1 MGTSTEREAGGM
13 SGDDKVVWAVVFSNY
28 EPAEVA
34 ALYDNE
40 AAAQQHA
47 DALDDGWRVV
57 RWGRIRS
64 AYRPD
69 EQ

>member
-1 MGTSTEREAGGM
+1 MTDEGQII
-13 SGDDKVVWAVVFSNY
+13 WAVVFSNY

-47 DALDDGWRVV
+47 DALEGDWRVV
-57 RWGRIRS
+57 RWGRLRS
-64 AYRPD
+64 TFEPD
-69 EQ
+69 DA

>member
-1 MGTSTEREAGGM
+1 M
-13 SGDDKVVWAVVFSNY
+13 SDEGQVIWAVVFSNY

-40 AAAQQHA
+40 AAAEQHA

-57 RWGRIRS
+57 RWGRLLS
-64 AYRPD
+64 TYTPD
-69 EQ
+69 EE